1 MEEQSSA
8 TTKIVKRRLINR
20 FVQSILFIMLSIKS
34 SYSLYIQGYQIITGL
49 EILVSAYIL
58 YLISKLF
65 SHRAVR
71 APETE
76 EIISPQEQEHIKEIS
91 IQKAEDVQTFNE
103 FFESGRKGIK
113 YDYYLLKRLN
123 HKPPGTVNFGMLKE
137 MRRRLYDYR
146 RDNHIYCEKCDYI
159 RKPISHH
166 CSRTGYCVTEM
177 DEYSDVFQRVIYRG
191 NLSLYVSMQFWVF
204 GNLLFKIFVFFME
217 ISVLFEDE
225 QRFVIKIT
233 DMLYIIIAIA
243 IIALILINLCQ
254 NITSYMD
261 NLYFIDSLLATS
273 GWKENQKNLG
283 STKYENLFNI
293 LGVSRIRELIFP
305 TIKQTY
311 YDRFYTQPSEDSNE
325 ELSGYNSRIEL
336 PENPNNI
343 VHAINENNDIIL
355 DDDQQ

>member
-1 MEEQSSA
+1 
-8 TTKIVKRRLINR
+8 
-20 FVQSILFIMLSIKS
+20 
-34 SYSLYIQGYQIITGL
+34 
-49 EILVSAYIL
+49 
-58 YLISKLF
+58 
-65 SHRAVR
+65 
-71 APETE
+71 
-76 EIISPQEQEHIKEIS
+76 
-91 IQKAEDVQTFNE
+91 
-103 FFESGRKGIK
+103 
-113 YDYYLLKRLN
+113 
-123 HKPPGTVNFGMLKE
+123 
-137 MRRRLYDYR
+137 
-146 RDNHIYCEKCDYI
+146 
-159 RKPISHH
+159 
-166 CSRTGYCVTEM
+166 
-177 DEYSDVFQRVIYRG
+177 
-191 NLSLYVSMQFWVF
+191 MQFWVF

-355 DDDQQ
+355 DDD